1 MPQQIP
7 YPCIIAFL
15 SKLAK
20 GEIKAFAL
28 SYTLK
33 TEKRT
38 NTFLIDYGLA
48 KDILKASEGATKNI
62 KECMKPI

>member
-15 SKLAK
+15 NKLAK
-20 GEIKAFAL
+20 GEVKAFSL

-38 NTFLIDYGLA
+38 NPFLIDYGLA
-48 KDILKASEGATKNI
+48 KDVLKASEGATKII
-62 KECMKPI
+62 KECIKPI